1 MKERIKMF
9 DRISLCHF
17 KCFDKE
23 QSVRLSRINV
33 FYGKNGRGKSTVAQA
48 FLLLGQTIQKGEV
61 SFLQLNGKLVNL
73 GMFNDVLSSN
83 RKSDKLTLQFHLK
96 GNENALKFIY
106 QADEKKPSVGILAH
120 LESDGKNL
128 MDVKTTASNMDAEP
142 SRSNSLS
149 AMSGYS
155 GYENFKN
162 IYFVSASRKGQV
174 NSEPR
179 NDMNEEVVGAKGE
192 NLINVLLAKGEKFQ
206 AKVSEALS
214 FILDGAT
221 LQAKETATREYVD
234 LFLDSKDD
242 GDSYRPVNVGFG
254 YSYILPILVNALL
267 VPEDSML
274 IIENPE
280 AHLFPAAQSRLME
293 FLIRVSNERN
303 IQIIVE
309 SHSDHIVNGVRISVK
324 KGNLKRDDVVVDYF
338 DRNTEGEI
346 EVRDIHVDQNG
357 ELSDYP
363 DDFMDE
369 WTKQLLELA

>member
-1 MKERIKMF
+1 MF
-9 DRISLCHF
+9 DRISLYQF
-17 KCFDKE
+17 KCFEKE
-23 QSVRLSRINV
+23 QNIRLSRINV
-33 FYGKNGRGKSTVAQA
+33 FYGKNGRGKSSVAQA
-48 FLLLGQTIQKGEV
+48 FLLLGQTIQSEDV
-61 SFLQLNGKLVNL
+61 NYLQVNGKLVSL
-73 GMFNDVLSSN
+73 GLFNDILSRVN
-83 RKSDKLTLQFHLK
+83 QGKLLTFKFHLQGK
-96 GNENALKFIY
+96 DNQLVFTY
-106 QADEKKPSVGILAH
+106 QADEDKPSVGKLLH
-120 LESDGKNL
+120 LEADGKNL
-128 MDVKTTASNMDAEP
+128 MDVKTAANAEAT
-142 SRSNSLS
+142 SLQTNSLS
-149 AMSGYS
+149 AISGYS

-179 NDMNEEVVGAKGE
+179 NDMADNVVGPRGE
-192 NLINVLLAKGEKFQ
+192 NLINVLLSGGEKLQ
-206 AKVSEALS
+206 KQVAKELS

-221 LQAKETATREYVD
+221 LKAKETITREYVD

-242 GDSYRPVNVGFG
+242 GNSYRPVNVGLG
-254 YSYILPILVNALL
+254 YSYILPVLVNALL

-303 IQIIVE
+303 IQIVVE

-324 KGNLKRDDVVVDYF
+324 KDNLKRDHVVIDYF
-338 DRNTEGEI
+338 DRNAEGEI
-346 EVRDIHVDQNG
+346 EVKDIHVDPNG